1 MREEILNWWKQSK
14 KDFETAKHNRD
25 SGDHYAAV
33 FFCQQAVEKGLKAL
47 FMLKKGISSGHT
59 HSLIFLANECGA
71 PKNLFTFLK
80 ELTPEFVATRYP
92 DIVEEAPFE
101 LYDENISYKFIK
113 DTEVFIKWL
122 ENQIE
127 KQ

>member
-1 MREEILNWWKQSK
+1 MREEILNWWKQAK
-14 KDFETAKHNRD
+14 KDFETAKHNKE

-33 FFCQQAVEKGLKAL
+33 FFCQQAVEKGLKTL
-47 FMLKKGISSGHT
+47 FIIKKGVSSGPT
-59 HSLIFLANECGA
+59 HSLLFLAKECGL
-71 PKNLFTFLK
+71 PNSFFTFLK

-101 LYDENISYKFIK
+101 LYDEHISSKFIK
-113 DTEVFIKWL
+113 ETEVLMKWL